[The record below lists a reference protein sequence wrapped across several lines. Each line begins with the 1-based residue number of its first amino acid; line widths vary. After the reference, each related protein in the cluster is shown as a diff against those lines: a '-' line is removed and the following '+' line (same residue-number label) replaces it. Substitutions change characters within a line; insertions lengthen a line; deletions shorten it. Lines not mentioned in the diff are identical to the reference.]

1 MLIIFS
7 QPDAAGLSEFETS
20 HPVTPW
26 VVLQLLSHISMNL
39 LVFYHKCCSLI
50 GFAARYLFNK

>member
-39 LVFYHKCCSLI
+39 LVFYH
-50 GFAARYLFNK
+50 